1 LLNATATS
9 LPLSITSIKG
19 RRENLLW
26 PVYAWKVLYPD
37 ERQRTGINLFQETLL
52 GLIRAGIR
60 DTDELAEAMALD
72 PGLSASLLYNF
83 SPMGGW
89 TADSGS
95 RPMASGSST
104 KRKTDG

>member
-1 LLNATATS
+1 
-9 LPLSITSIKG
+9 
-19 RRENLLW
+19 
-26 PVYAWKVLYPD
+26 LYPD
-37 ERQRTGINLFQETLL
+37 ESQRTGINLFQETLL

-72 PGLSASLLYNF
+72 PSWSASSLLYNF